1 MTCVE
6 FNYNSMKTIIQ
17 CIQDDKMEDIIQKFL
32 AKCEK
37 KMEDLFFI
45 YDGKILDI
53 KKTFKEATNNLDK
66 NRNKISVIVNDIQ
79 VEEKHVSSLK
89 KAKYFICPKCN
100 ENIYFSIKDYKIFLK
115 DCKNGYK
122 MDDILFNEFEKTQ
135 YIDQTKIKCDNCK
148 NTNKNETFK
157 NQFFICFSCNI
168 FLCPLCK
175 NSHNKDHYIIDFDQK
190 DFTCRDHK
198 ESYISYCSDCK
209 KDLCVLCLKDHGG
222 HEVIS
227 YGDIIPDIAELE
239 KELNKLKES
248 IKKHKSN
255 GGKIK

>member
-115 DCKNGYK
+115 DCKNGHK
-122 MDDILFNEFEKTQ
+122 MDDILFNEFEKT
-135 YIDQTKIKCDNCK
+135 
-148 NTNKNETFK
+148 
-157 NQFFICFSCNI
+157 
-168 FLCPLCK
+168 
-175 NSHNKDHYIIDFDQK
+175 
-190 DFTCRDHK
+190 
-198 ESYISYCSDCK
+198 
-209 KDLCVLCLKDHGG
+209 
-222 HEVIS
+222 
-227 YGDIIPDIAELE
+227 
-239 KELNKLKES
+239 
-248 IKKHKSN
+248 
-255 GGKIK
+255 